1 MDLEYDMSVAAIGQN
16 RSATSKALE
25 LCTYRKEENQ
35 EYPRLMEECLAYFP
49 FPSPREVMR
58 SEELFLEIEEANSL
72 LVKDSVMLE
81 LKLLEH
87 IHYLDK
93 SSED

>member
-1 MDLEYDMSVAAIGQN
+1 
-16 RSATSKALE
+16 
-25 LCTYRKEENQ
+25 
-35 EYPRLMEECLAYFP
+35 MEECLAYFP

-58 SEELFLEIEEANSL
+58 SEELFIEIEKTNSL
-72 LVKDSVMLE
+72 LVKDSVILE

-87 IHYLDK
+87 IHYLDE